1 MNLFFDTSALIKRY
15 ISETGSD
22 TVDALFNKADRILV
36 SAVTKI
42 EAFSTIKRLHKEKAI
57 SNEAYQNLIAE
68 IGYDFQH
75 FTVFP
80 LSKFVEDVALS
91 LIDKYQL
98 KTLDSIQLASLL
110 NQKELVNQFIVSD
123 SRLKKA
129 ATSENLQL
137 IDPTES

>member
-22 TVDALFNKADRILV
+22 NVDALFNKADRIFV

-123 SRLKKA
+123 SRLKNA